1 MNLTKTWGAG
11 ALFAHENAAQ
21 SPNALWGA
29 LCGDILGINFETETP
44 CTLYIDVHGAIKT
57 DFSCVMPNYIGGNVM
72 TDSGEVSF
80 VFAAVDETSVVVY
93 TNPSLPVRLWI
104 HGDAQCTLDGGTK
117 KYTFGGEVLSLATLP
132 DGYTRMLRRADNE
145 KDEKSKKFECDIK
158 KITAGIMKK
167 YEIEKI
173 PEILPYEYEPMY
185 RRSLALI
192 RTNIYPFGGRL
203 IYGERTAHGFEAN
216 TEDSLLRAVALKDAF
231 VDRSAD
237 TCLAVAESVR
247 DDGTVPSSLT
257 EKTGIAP
264 PLVAWAFEQIFAD
277 DVQMTEKYY
286 DTLRKTVMY
295 YITSRD
301 IDKNNLYQWNNSG
314 NENSPRF
321 DSGTIISGADL
332 SSYMYMSVGAMR
344 SMAELINR
352 NADILYWGVMAERIS
367 TSANDFLYDEEDG
380 FYCDRDIV
388 RHRQIKLKTTAGFM
402 PLFAKMCTP
411 AQVTALTNHISDKAE
426 FGAAYGL
433 PSVARCEKSCCAAA
447 HRGAMH
453 PADNYKVACG
463 LAQSNRRQ
471 SAEKLAAKCL
481 EAVRRALGRDGV
493 VYEFYSPSSCAD
505 NALLTA
511 NGCGGEPRGLF
522 VHRANRCDSAA
533 TAAMVVGLVNL
544 FRE

>member
-29 LCGDILGINFETETP
+29 LCGDILGINFDTETP
-44 CTLYIDVHGAIKT
+44 CTLYIDVRGAIKT
-57 DFSCVMPNYIGGNVM
+57 DFSCVMPNYIGGTVL
-72 TDSGEVSF
+72 TDGGEVSF
-80 VFAAVDETSVVVY
+80 AFAAVDETSVAVY

-104 HGDAQCTLDGGTK
+104 HGDAQFTRDGAAK
-117 KYTFGGEVLSLATLP
+117 KYTFGGESLTLSALP
-132 DGYTRMLRRADNE
+132 DGYTRVLRRGENE
-145 KDEKSKKFECDIK
+145 KAKKDDCDIE
-158 KITAGIMKK
+158 KITADIMKK
-167 YEIEKI
+167 YESEKI
-173 PEILPYEYEPMY
+173 PEILPREYEPMY
-185 RRSLALI
+185 RRCLALI
-192 RTNIYPFGGRL
+192 RTNMYPFGGRTV
-203 IYGERTAHGFEAN
+203 YGERTAHGFEVN
-216 TEDSLLRAVALKDAF
+216 TEDALLRAVALKDTFA
-231 VDRSAD
+231 DRCAD

-257 EKTGIAP
+257 ARTGIAP
-264 PLVAWAFEQIFAD
+264 PLIAWAFERIFAD
-277 DVQMTEKYY
+277 NAQMTEKYY

-295 YITSRD
+295 YINSRD
-301 IDKNNLYQWNNSG
+301 IDKNNLYQWNDGG
-314 NENSPRF
+314 NDNSPRF

-332 SSYMYMSVGAMR
+332 SAYMYMSVGAMR
-344 SMAELINR
+344 RMAELINR

-367 TSANDFLYDEEDG
+367 TSANDFLYDEKDG

-402 PLFAKMCTP
+402 PLFANMCSP
-411 AQVTALTNHISDKAE
+411 IQVSALTKHINDKAE

-433 PSVARCEKSCCAAA
+433 PSVARSEKSCCAAA

-453 PADNYKVACG
+453 PADNYKVAHG
-463 LAQSNRRQ
+463 LAQSDRRH

-493 VYEFYSPSSCAD
+493 VYEFYSPSSYAD

-522 VHRANRCDSAA
+522 VRRANRCDSAA

-544 FRE
+544 FGENY